1 MINERWNPSMES
13 EDFYTTLIMK
23 RLMDKLHKNIFDS
36 LYFNF
41 DSNVDRMYYPY
52 SSRMEE

>member
-23 RLMDKLHKNIFDS
+23 RLMDKLHNNIFES

-41 DSNVDRMYYPY
+41 DSNVDRMYCPY